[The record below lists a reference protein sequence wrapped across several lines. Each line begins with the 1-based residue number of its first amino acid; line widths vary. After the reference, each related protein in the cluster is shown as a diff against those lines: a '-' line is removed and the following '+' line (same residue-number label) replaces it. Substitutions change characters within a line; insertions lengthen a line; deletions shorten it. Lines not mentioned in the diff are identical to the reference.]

1 VDNLAPPDS
10 NSPEFP
16 SQLPS
21 VLPPPLSRNPVLFND
36 RGLRAGWRLLL
47 YILLI
52 IAFGAVITFVAR
64 KIHPPTHGLP
74 SPAEALV
81 QELVSFLIVF
91 SSAVVMSK
99 IERRSPGE
107 YGLPIA
113 EAFGKKF
120 WLGMLFGLVE
130 ISVLMGLISAFGGY
144 SFGSIALSQR
154 GVLGWGLLHLAL
166 FTAVGFFEEFLFRG
180 YTQFTLA
187 DGIGFWPAALILS
200 LGFGAVHLG
209 NPGEGPVGAA
219 SVALVGIFFA
229 FTLYRTGNLWYA
241 VGLHA
246 SFDWGETYLFSVPN
260 SGTFMEG
267 HLSNSILH
275 GAKWLTGGTV
285 GPEGSVFCF
294 LTMGLQFLVVMW
306 LFPKRNASSESA
318 ERSALPHTT

>member
-1 VDNLAPPDS
+1 MDNLA
-10 NSPEFP
+10 SPNPSPSEFAG
-16 SQLPS
+16 QLSS
-21 VLPPPLSRNPVLFND
+21 VLPVPPRRNSVLFND
-36 RGLRAGWRLLL
+36 RGLRAGWRLII

-52 IAFGAVITFVAR
+52 AVSFTLIGFVAR
-64 KIHPPTHGLP
+64 KLGTPTRGVPPP
-74 SPAEALV
+74 SAVLV
-81 QELVSFLIVF
+81 QELLAFGVVFGCALI
-91 SSAVVMSK
+91 MSR
-99 IERRSPGE
+99 IELRSPGE

-120 WLGMLFGLVE
+120 WLGMLLGLVE
-130 ISVLMGLISAFGGY
+130 ISFLIGLISAFGGY
-144 SFGSIALSQR
+144 SFGSIALTSK
-154 GVLGWGLLHLAL
+154 GIVGWGLLHLVL
-166 FTAVGFFEEFLFRG
+166 FTVVGFFEEFMFRG

-187 DGIGFWPAALILS
+187 DGIGFWPAALVLS

-229 FTLYRTGNLWYA
+229 FTLRRTGNLWYA

-306 LFPKRNASSESA
+306 LFPKKNAPAASA
-318 ERSALPHTT
+318 APLPLSRTT

>member
-1 VDNLAPPDS
+1 MDNLAPPDS

-47 YILLI
+47 YILLL

>member
-1 VDNLAPPDS
+1 MDNFAPPNPDA
-10 NSPEFP
+10 PEFTGP
-16 SQLPS
+16 LPS
-21 VLPPPLSRNPVLFND
+21 VLPVPPRRNPVFF
-36 RGLRAGWRLLL
+36 REQGLRSGWRLLI
-47 YILLI
+47 YILLVGI
-52 IAFGAVITFVAR
+52 FVFLIGFAAR
-64 KIHPPTHGLP
+64 KFVPPTRGIPPP
-74 SPAEALV
+74 SAALV
-81 QELVSFLIVF
+81 QELLGF
-91 SSAVVMSK
+91 AVVFGCALIMSR
-99 IERRSPGE
+99 IERRSPGD

-113 EAFGKKF
+113 EAFGRKF
-120 WLGMLFGLVE
+120 WLGMFLGVVE
-130 ISVLMGLISAFGGY
+130 ISVLIGLISAFGGY
-144 SFGSIALSQR
+144 SFGSIALSSK
-154 GVLGWGLLHLAL
+154 GILGWGLLHLVL
-166 FTAVGFFEEFLFRG
+166 FTAVGFFEEFMFRG

-229 FTLYRTGNLWYA
+229 FTLRRTGNLWYA

-294 LTMGLQFLVVMW
+294 LTMSLQFLVVMW
-306 LFPKRNASSESA
+306 LFPKKNTTAGSAS
-318 ERSALPHTT
+318 LHTT